1 MPETI
6 EQFWNFDNADLGAN
20 RLGLLSEK
28 QKTYLTGEHKSQRNV
43 FLGVGGVASAIMVI
57 AFCILPVLLIGGR
70 VILPMALRGDFSE
83 IQELVPF
90 AAVGGLGVVAVIS
103 AFIPIVAIM
112 GVYFAR
118 ANKKADLSVKRAEG
132 TVSYSWG
139 TKRVRNP
146 GNKARPYDDVR
157 ILHLSLGEKKFEVH
171 KDLQEIIKEGE
182 NWIIYYTSYPFK
194 FLSAEQV
201 K

>member
-6 EQFWNFDNADLGAN
+6 EQFWNFDDADLGAN
-20 RLGLLSEK
+20 RLGQLSKK
-28 QKTYLTGEHKSQRNV
+28 QKTHLTGEHKSQRNV
-43 FLGVGGVASAIMVI
+43 FLGVGGAASAIITI

-70 VILPMALRGDFSE
+70 VILPMVLDGDFSE

-90 AAVGGLGVVAVIS
+90 AAAGGIGIVAVIS
-103 AFIPIVAIM
+103 VLVPIVAIM
-112 GVYFAR
+112 GIYFVR
-118 ANKKADLSVKRAEG
+118 ANKKADLSVKQAEG
-132 TVSYSWG
+132 NVNYSWG

-182 NWIIYYTSYPFK
+182 NWIVYYTSYPFK

>member
-1 MPETI
+1 MLETI
-6 EQFWNFDNADLGAN
+6 EKFWNFDNADLGAN
-20 RLGLLSEK
+20 RLGQLSEK

-43 FLGVGGVASAIMVI
+43 FFGVGGAASAIIVI
-57 AFCILPVLLIGGR
+57 VFCILPVLLIGSR
-70 VILPMALRGDFSE
+70 VILPMALSGDFLD
-83 IQELVPF
+83 IQEIVPF
-90 AAVGGLGVVAVIS
+90 AAAGGIGIVAVIS
-103 AFIPIVAIM
+103 VLVTIVAIM
-112 GVYFAR
+112 GIYFAR
-118 ANKKADLSVKRAEG
+118 ANKKADLSVKRVEG
-132 TVSYSWG
+132 KVNYSWG

-157 ILHLSLGEKKFEVH
+157 VLHLSLGEKKFEVH

-182 NWIIYYTSYPFK
+182 NWIVYYTSYPFK

>member
-6 EQFWNFDNADLGAN
+6 EQFWNFDDADLGAN
-20 RLGLLSEK
+20 RLGQLTEK
-28 QKTYLTGEHKSQRNV
+28 QRNYLTGEHKTQKNV
-43 FLGVGGVASAIMVI
+43 FLGVGSMASILILV
-57 AFCILPVLLIGGR
+57 AFCCLPVIMIGSRSILPILLSGDGFDVTTLIPFVAAGGIGG
-70 VILPMALRGDFSE
+70 
-83 IQELVPF
+83 F
-90 AAVGGLGVVAVIS
+90 AVLGVLAPVVL
-103 AFIPIVAIM
+103 IM
-112 GVYFAR
+112 GIYFAR
-118 ANKKADLSVKRAEG
+118 ANKKADLTVKHVEG
-132 TVSYSWG
+132 TVNYTWG

-157 ILHLSLGEKKFEVH
+157 VLHMNIGGKKYEVH

-182 NWIIYYTSYPFK
+182 SWAVYYTSYPFK

>member
-6 EQFWNFDNADLGAN
+6 EQFWNFDDADLGAN
-20 RLGLLSEK
+20 RLGQLSEK

-43 FLGVGGVASAIMVI
+43 FLGVGGVASAIIAI
-57 AFCILPVLLIGGR
+57 AFCILPILLIGGK
-70 VILPMALRGDFSE
+70 VILPMMLDGDFSE

-90 AAVGGLGVVAVIS
+90 AAAGGIGIVAVIS
-103 AFIPIVAIM
+103 VLVPIFAIM
-112 GVYFAR
+112 GIYFVR
-118 ANKKADLSVKRAEG
+118 ANKKADLSVKQAEG
-132 TVSYSWG
+132 NVSYSWG
-139 TKRVRNP
+139 TKRIRNP

-157 ILHLSLGEKKFEVH
+157 VLHLSLGEKKFEVH

-182 NWIIYYTSYPFK
+182 NWIVYYTSYPFK

>member
-1 MPETI
+1 MTETI
-6 EQFWNFDNADLGAN
+6 EQFWNFDNDDLGAN
-20 RLGLLSEK
+20 RLGQLSEK
-28 QKTYLTGEHKSQRNV
+28 QKAYLTGEHKSQRNV
-43 FLGVGGVASAIMVI
+43 FFGVGGVASAIIVI
-57 AFCILPVLLIGGR
+57 AFCILPILLIGSR

-83 IQELVPF
+83 MQGFVPF
-90 AAVGGLGVVAVIS
+90 STVIS
-103 AFIPIVAIM
+103 VLVPIVAIM
-112 GVYFAR
+112 GIYFAR

-132 TVSYSWG
+132 RLTYSWG

-157 ILHLSLGEKKFEVH
+157 VLHLSLGEKKFEVH

-182 NWIIYYTSYPFK
+182 NWIVYYTSYPFK
-194 FLSAEQV
+194 FLSAERV

>member
-118 ANKKADLSVKRAEG
+118 ANKKADLSVKRVEG
-132 TVSYSWG
+132 TVNYSWG

-157 ILHLSLGEKKFEVH
+157 VLHLSLGEKKFEVH